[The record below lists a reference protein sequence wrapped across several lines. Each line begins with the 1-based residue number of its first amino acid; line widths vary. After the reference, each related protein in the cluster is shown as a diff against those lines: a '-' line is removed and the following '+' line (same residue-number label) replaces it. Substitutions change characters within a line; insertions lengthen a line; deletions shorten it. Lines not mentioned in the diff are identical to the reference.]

1 LATVPRMRFLRP
13 DGPGLDDRD
22 AVLAHLDEDRPDPP
36 PDRPWVTTNM
46 VMSLDGAYRVAGTS
60 GGLSSEADHLLFLA
74 QRSLADAIVVGA
86 STVRE
91 ERYRRPSVDPAAARI
106 RARRGQE
113 PVPTVVIASKSL
125 RLPADLPLLEG
136 KPPVPVMAHPR
147 SSDPSTAP
155 QGVELLA
162 VGDDDV
168 DFTELLAALGRRGA
182 RHVVC
187 EGGPGVLGQMAAAD
201 LIDEYLLT
209 LSPRLVGGS
218 SVGLLAG
225 AEATGGPHHL
235 HRVLGDG
242 DHLMLSYRR
251 TGAPGAARNEG

>member
-1 LATVPRMRFLRP
+1 
-13 DGPGLDDRD
+13 
-22 AVLAHLDEDRPDPP
+22 
-36 PDRPWVTTNM
+36 
-46 VMSLDGAYRVAGTS
+46 
-60 GGLSSEADHLLFLA
+60 
-74 QRSLADAIVVGA
+74 
-86 STVRE
+86 
-91 ERYRRPSVDPAAARI
+91 
-106 RARRGQE
+106 
-113 PVPTVVIASKSL
+113 
-125 RLPADLPLLEG
+125 
-136 KPPVPVMAHPR
+136 VPVMAHPR

-242 DHLMLSYRR
+242 DHLMLSSRR
-251 TGAPGAARNEG
+251 RPQRGVRRPARPAGRQSPSAAPARCSCSSRSSASKSSGPSKPL